1 MPSSGTTRVSRVATR
16 LEVALLALVL
26 LSCSSDSARST
37 GERSV
42 AKDSKVF
49 LGGIEINEPD
59 KNVWHDQL
67 IEAGLNTISMTVYAR
82 HQAWNSAEFT
92 SDADPALLVEEIR
105 AAKARGLKIV
115 LILRV
120 ALEHGL
126 EDNLFYWHGMI
137 HPRTDEQ
144 VQQWFDSYTEYVL
157 AFAEMAQAEGV
168 DVLGLGSEM
177 NSLASTTQVDELPA
191 LEEYFYNLEKQA
203 RENAR
208 TEQVAASAGVSNDDM
223 AGQLKAG
230 WGKTYD
236 ELEVFLDERTRANHE
251 WAVEVT
257 RDSDLDAF
265 NQRRALLDAEW
276 RELIQKTRRVYQG
289 KLTYAANF
297 DQYQQVGFWSEL
309 DFIGIN
315 AYFPLRDRFDLD
327 RSAFEQTFRSSW
339 ADILGDFEQ
348 FRNSRGLEQS
358 AIFTE
363 LGYRTRAGST
373 LDPWAGDGFGVVG
386 GGDDA
391 ELVVWRDLPV
401 DLEERALAIRALAQA
416 SQEFPGLVQGILY
429 WKLSTIPDHRE
440 IEPFVAILGMED
452 PIFEALSDFRAQAE
466 RDV

>member
-1 MPSSGTTRVSRVATR
+1 M
-16 LEVALLALVL
+16 LA
-26 LSCSSDSARST
+26 CSSDSDSVPSGADSST
-37 GERSV
+37 APASEL
-42 AKDSKVF
+42 F

-59 KNVWHDQL
+59 KNLWHDQL
-67 IEAGLNTISMTVYAR
+67 IQAGLNTISMTVYAR

-105 AAKARGLKIV
+105 SAKARGLKIV

-144 VQQWFDSYTEYVL
+144 VKSWFESYAEYVL

-168 DVLGLGSEM
+168 DVLGLGSEL
-177 NSLASTTQVDELPA
+177 NSLASTTQLEKLPA

-203 RENAR
+203 RENQR
-208 TEQVAASAGVSNDDM
+208 TQTVAEAAGVSSEDM

-236 ELEVFLDERTRANHE
+236 DLDVFLDERTRANFL
-251 WAVEVT
+251 WAKEVT
-257 RDSDLDAF
+257 HDGDLEAF
-265 NQRRALLDAEW
+265 NQRRALLDGEW
-276 RELIQKTRRVYQG
+276 RELIQKVRGVYDG

-315 AYFPLRDRFDLD
+315 AYFPLRERFDLD
-327 RSAFEQTFRSSW
+327 PSLFEATFRDSW
-339 ADILGDFEQ
+339 LGILDDLER
-348 FRNSRGLEQS
+348 FRRANDLEQP

-401 DLEERALAIRALAQA
+401 DLSERALAIQALAEA
-416 SQEFPGLVQGILY
+416 STSHPGLVQGILY
-429 WKLSTIPDHRE
+429 WKLSTVPEHRE
-440 IEPFVAILGMED
+440 IEPFVAILGEED
-452 PIFEALSDFRAQAE
+452 PIFDALASFREVQAQ
-466 RDV
+466 DLGSPGN